1 MKAVEISKTGGAE
14 VLKVKDISLD
24 KPGPDEVTIEQKAI
38 GLNYIDTY
46 HRSGLYPIK
55 LPSGLGLEGA
65 GVITE
70 VGENIKEFKVGD
82 KISYAGIPLGSYS
95 THRNYPT
102 KNLIKVPDSIDL
114 EVAATLMTKG
124 LTTFYLLH
132 KTYPVKSGQKILFH
146 AAAGG
151 VGQIFGQ
158 WAKSLGCTVIG
169 TVGSDE
175 KIDIAKKNGYDHVI
189 NYNKEDFAKKV
200 LEITNGKGVPVVYD
214 GVGKDTLNGSIE
226 CLAIRGMM
234 VSFGNASG
242 PLSDINVPKMLQPKG
257 LYLVRPAMQQYL
269 STKEELDEASKIMF
283 EKISSGK
290 VKINIFKKY
299 NLDQVVQAHTDLEN
313 RKILGPAV
321 IIPWFYSTSTSI
333 SDMCNFSALVE
344 VWISLIKNIIEIIID
359 KQQDPK
365 INLAIKTS
373 FK

>member
-1 MKAVEISKTGGAE
+1 MKAVEINKTGGTE
-14 VLKVKDISLD
+14 VIEIKDITLD
-24 KPGPDEVTIEQKAI
+24 KPGLDQVTIEQKAI

-46 HRSGLYPIK
+46 HRSGLYPLK

-65 GVITE
+65 GIITE
-70 VGENIKEFKVGD
+70 VGENVKDFKVGD

-102 KNLIKVPDSIDL
+102 KNLVKVPDGIDF

-132 KTYPVKSGQKILFH
+132 KTYSVKSGETILFH

-158 WAKSLGCTVIG
+158 WAKSLGCVVIG
-169 TVGSDE
+169 TVGSDD
-175 KIDIAKKNGYDHVI
+175 KINTAKENGYDHVI
-189 NYNKEDFAKKV
+189 NYNKDNFAKKV
-200 LEITNGKGVPVVYD
+200 MEITNGKGVPVVYD

-242 PLSDINVPKMLQPKG
+242 PLSDINVPKMIQPKG
-257 LYLVRPAMQQYL
+257 LYLVRPSMQQYL
-269 STKEELDEASKIMF
+269 STRVELDEAAKTMF
-283 EKISSGK
+283 EKVILG
-290 VKINIFKKY
+290 KINIKIFKKY
-299 NLDQVVQAHTDLEN
+299 KLDQAVDAHKDLEG

-321 IIPWFYSTSTSI
+321 IIP
-333 SDMCNFSALVE
+333 
-344 VWISLIKNIIEIIID
+344 
-359 KQQDPK
+359 
-365 INLAIKTS
+365 
-373 FK
+373 

>member
-1 MKAVEISKTGGAE
+1 MINIKIHKTGGPE
-14 VLKVKDISLD
+14 VLKIEKNNSK
-24 KPGPDEVTIEQKAI
+24 KPEPEEVIIKHEAI

-46 HRSGLYPIK
+46 HRSGLYPLK
-55 LPSGLGLEGA
+55 LPIGLGLEGA
-65 GVITE
+65 GIITE
-70 VGENIKEFKVGD
+70 VGKNVKNFNVGD

-102 KNLIKVPDSIDL
+102 KNLVKVPENVDL

-132 KTYPVKSGQKILFH
+132 KTYPVKSGETILFH

-175 KIDIAKKNGYDHVI
+175 KINTAKENGYDYVI

-200 LEITNGKGVPVVYD
+200 LEITDGKGVPVVYD
-214 GVGKDTLNGSIE
+214 GVGKDTLEGSIE

-242 PLSDINVPKMLQPKG
+242 PLSDINVPKMIQPKG
-257 LYLVRPAMQQYL
+257 LYLVRPSMQQYL
-269 STKEELDEASKIMF
+269 SSRAELDEASNIMF

-299 NLDQVVQAHTDLEN
+299 KLDEVIQAHEDLEG

-321 IIPWFYSTSTSI
+321 ILP
-333 SDMCNFSALVE
+333 
-344 VWISLIKNIIEIIID
+344 
-359 KQQDPK
+359 
-365 INLAIKTS
+365 
-373 FK
+373 